1 MKTDAGLPAGT
12 PASAQP
18 WWRRV
23 FSWPGTRTGW
33 WSLGLMLG
41 FFLFLCLMQALVA
54 SGQRGGDT
62 FFDNPWLSLPAL
74 AGALSA
80 LAAGLLAALAIIR
93 RGERSLFSFLV
104 LLLGLFVL
112 LFLVGEIAVPH

>member
-23 FSWPGTRTGW
+23 FSRPGTRPGR
-33 WSLGLMLG
+33 WSLGFGLG
-41 FFLFLCLMQALVA
+41 FFLLLGLFQVLIA

-93 RGERSLFSFLV
+93 RGERSLFSFLA